1 MHSFFLPIIIKYQT
15 LDIDMDYGKFSVKM
29 TENSSR

>member
-1 MHSFFLPIIIKYQT
+1 MQTFFLPIIIKYQT
-15 LDIDMDYGKFSVKM
+15 LDIDMDHGKFSVKM